1 MPTLS
6 LFNDPRIEN
15 GTLTSYWCLLWM
27 SSLAHIP
34 RVCQALCTDSR
45 YRPVM
50 LMISTRPVVLH
61 EQKAHG
67 LTVLVG
73 MVNRCGYNGQQKM
86 LFVTFVDHAKQFEA
100 HSSQFFTEF
109 N

>member
-1 MPTLS
+1 MYV
-6 LFNDPRIEN
+6 NN
-15 GTLTSYWCLLWM
+15 SYTKLEV
-27 SSLAHIP
+27 SSLVHIP

-50 LMISTRPVVLH
+50 LTISTRPVVLH

-73 MVNRCGYNGQQKM
+73 MVNGYGYNGQQKT

-100 HSSQFFTEF
+100 HSSQFFAEF
-109 N
+109 D